1 MSDGDF
7 DRKQIIINS
16 QFREAGSTSTT
27 DFTWRF
33 KERIEGVRHAEL
45 RYFVFENGAY
55 NITSGSNG
63 NNTFL
68 LTEYTDA
75 LGTTA
80 SFTNQ
85 TVSIP
90 VGAYDDTS
98 LIQAIGLAMTST
110 STTHTTAPTQ
120 PVLYF
125 LSFDA
130 TGILSITCSFNRS
143 FMITFD
149 TTDPVQVRCAGVLG
163 FTATATG
170 SEPTNQK
177 SWLSGQAFTVYGVSA
192 QQLTN
197 YDYLLV
203 KSQKLGND
211 ISFWSATGVTDQ
223 SAVIPEFYPNTPT
236 APPFKSPASCFAFV
250 PNTVAN
256 SGNTYSII
264 YELQR
269 PPQIANLKHPYSL
282 DYVDIQICDKYGA
295 VIDAYTNNITIGLEL
310 FLDKKSEPRST
321 AERSGGAGGGCG
333 CRGCYGC

>member
-1 MSDGDF
+1 MTEGQF

-16 QFREAGSTSTT
+16 QFRDAGSSSTT

-55 NITSGSNG
+55 NITSS
-63 NNTFL
+63 NNTFY
-68 LTEYTDA
+68 LTEFTDA
-75 LGTTA
+75 GGITA
-80 SFTNQ
+80 EFTNQ
-85 TVSIP
+85 PVTIP

-98 LIQAIGLAMTST
+98 LVQAIGLAMSAT
-110 STTHTTAPTQ
+110 STTHTTAPTL
-120 PVLYF
+120 PLLYF
-125 LSFDA
+125 VTFD
-130 TGILSITCSFNRS
+130 GNGVLSITCSFNRS
-143 FMITFD
+143 FQITFD
-149 TTDPVQVRCAGVLG
+149 DTDASQVACATTLG
-163 FTATATG
+163 FTTTTLPAPP
-170 SEPTNQK
+170 PTTQQ
-177 SWLSGQAFTVYGVSA
+177 SWASGQAYTVLGSSP

-211 ISFWSATGVTDQ
+211 ISFWSATGVKDQ
-223 SAVIPEFYPNTPT
+223 SQVIPAFYPNTT
-236 APPFKSPASCFAFV
+236 TTPPFKSPASCFAFV

-282 DYVDIQICDKYGA
+282 DYVDIQVCDKYGS

-321 AERSGGAGGGCG
+321 AERVSSSCS
-333 CRGCYGC
+333 CRGCSGC